1 VSGLRRGAGCAI
13 FRAMNILSILI
24 GLLAIPFVLG
34 GIIPLLGALN
44 YLAIPIAVVG
54 AGLGIL
60 SRRTSGRNFNLLM
73 LLVAVVR
80 LSLGGGIL

>member
-1 VSGLRRGAGCAI
+1 
-13 FRAMNILSILI
+13 MNIISVLV
-24 GLLAIPFVLG
+24 GLVALLFALP

-44 YLAIPIAVVG
+44 YIAIPIAVVG

-60 SRRTSGRNFNLLM
+60 SSRTGGRNFNLFVLV
-73 LLVAVVR
+73 VAVIR

>member
-1 VSGLRRGAGCAI
+1 
-13 FRAMNILSILI
+13 MNILSVLV
-24 GLLAIPFVLG
+24 GLVALLFALP

-44 YLAIPIAVVG
+44 YVAIPIAVVG

-60 SRRTSGRNFNLLM
+60 SSRNGGRNFNLFVLV
-73 LLVAVVR
+73 VAVIR